1 MFSRPSCQQ
10 MQITLELLFSSSQ
23 VRTAT
28 YTNIAS
34 ESILSLLCRT
44 TFEVRYNEQFL
55 GFSNSC
61 KTAVLLCFKITGDSY
76 YFGLLMMVPF
86 AATSLFHC
94 IKSKFL
100 VRDLIWSGSGLLFPY
115 CIIFSAWQQQVRVFS
130 LHNFSLAYL
139 KFLSRVHFLEGCAYY
154 ENSHHN
160 YCSLKISAA

>member
-1 MFSRPSCQQ
+1 

-34 ESILSLLCRT
+34 ESIPSLLCHT
-44 TFEVRYNEQFL
+44 TFEVRHDEQFL

-76 YFGLLMMVPF
+76 YFRLLMMVPF
-86 AATSLFHC
+86 AAASLFHC

-100 VRDLIWSGSGLLFPY
+100 VWDLIWSGSGLVFPY
-115 CIIFSAWQQQVRVFS
+115 
-130 LHNFSLAYL
+130 
-139 KFLSRVHFLEGCAYY
+139 
-154 ENSHHN
+154 
-160 YCSLKISAA
+160 